1 MSTAISI
8 VLYPV
13 AFALVFT
20 LPAWAISKLLERV
33 IKPGRVKEFLYR
45 KRLGFSPSECRQRL
59 ELAEARRART
69 QSQASAA
76 CTASLPPSPLDLR

>member
-13 AFALVFT
+13 AFALLFT
-20 LPAWAISKLLERV
+20 LPAWAISKLLERL

-45 KRLGFSPSECRQRL
+45 KRLGFSASDCQQRL
-59 ELAEARRART
+59 ELAEARRARK
-69 QSQASAA
+69 QLQALAA
-76 CTASLPPSPLDLR
+76 CTASPPPSPLVPR

>member
-20 LPAWAISKLLERV
+20 LPARAISRLLDRV

-45 KRLGFSPSECRQRL
+45 KRLGFSATESQQRL
-59 ELAEARRART
+59 ELAEARRARK
-69 QSQASAA
+69 QLQALAA
-76 CTASLPPSPLDLR
+76 RTASPPPSLPVPR